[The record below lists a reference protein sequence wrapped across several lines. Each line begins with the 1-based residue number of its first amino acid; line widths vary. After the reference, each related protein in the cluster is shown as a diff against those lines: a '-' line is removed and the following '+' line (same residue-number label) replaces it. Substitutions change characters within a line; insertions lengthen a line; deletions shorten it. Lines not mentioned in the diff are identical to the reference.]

1 MLGWVKREWGS
12 CFWDG
17 DKRDILQRRILKG
30 SVVFLLSQGM
40 IQSRWDE
47 VEIRQSQLSILF
59 HLWPP
64 KYKKSSCGC
73 RQLGLKGYCSV
84 IHRCFGPHLPCL
96 HKVIAPPPRLQVHLI
111 PGKLVRNHPQC
122 FKHYLKPF
130 FFPNRLVLDRTGLRV
145 HLHGQNW
152 GEDEARIWGSWV
164 CGIPGQ
170 LRNNT
175 SDCNLDLI
183 WGCCIL
189 ISLTLLR

>member
-1 MLGWVKREWGS
+1 MSKTGVRELFLRWGQKGHFTKENSQRFCSISPVSRSDSEQMGWGGNQTV
-12 CFWDG
+12 
-17 DKRDILQRRILKG
+17 
-30 SVVFLLSQGM
+30 SVINS
-40 IQSRWDE
+40 
-47 VEIRQSQLSILF
+47 F

-73 RQLGLKGYCSV
+73 KQLGLKGYCSV
-84 IHRCFGPHLPCL
+84 IQRCFGPHLPCL
-96 HKVIAPPPRLQVHLI
+96 QKVIAPPPRWQVHLI

-122 FKHYLKPF
+122 FKHYPKPF
-130 FFPNRLVLDRTGLRV
+130 FFPNQLVLDRTGLRV

-152 GEDEARIWGSWV
+152 GEDEARIWRSWV

-170 LRNNT
+170 LRNNM

-189 ISLTLLR
+189 TSLTLLR